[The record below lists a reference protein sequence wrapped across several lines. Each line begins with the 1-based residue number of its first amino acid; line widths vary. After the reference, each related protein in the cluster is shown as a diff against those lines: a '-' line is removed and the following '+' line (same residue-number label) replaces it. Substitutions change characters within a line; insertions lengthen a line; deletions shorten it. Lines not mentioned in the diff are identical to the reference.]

1 MLERVCKRERER
13 EKVLQTEIERG
24 RERESDRKLD
34 RQTERLEI
42 SEEKLHSNIYEE
54 KKVGS
59 K

>member
-1 MLERVCKRERER
+1 M
-13 EKVLQTEIERG
+13 LQTEIERG

-34 RQTERLEI
+34 RKTERLEI